1 VRKFIVASLSV
12 AFLAYVFL
20 VSRPVSVPGN
30 NAGATSQQP
39 LSIHSKT
46 LGKAE
51 GPKSPAS
58 LRERAEVES
67 ASTTL
72 SDIAGSDSSSA
83 DRKATLRRLAGH
95 NEVRLYATLWQTLE
109 ADDPHDAA
117 FRDFALSVLAEQGD
131 IPPGEILAALIRTA
145 PTAALRRSALHLL
158 AEASQELTV
167 APFNRALHDPDL
179 ALHRAASEFF
189 EGLEVD
195 TMLDAVAGALLDR
208 DRAVRLTA
216 FSTLE
221 EMHARAPFRDVA
233 ELLLQDP
240 DPGIRLRALE
250 LITYGD
256 REGAVDRL
264 LPALGDPNPRVS
276 ERAAALLTEYG
287 HGPS

>member
-1 VRKFIVASLSV
+1 
-12 AFLAYVFL
+12 
-20 VSRPVSVPGN
+20 
-30 NAGATSQQP
+30 
-39 LSIHSKT
+39 
-46 LGKAE
+46 
-51 GPKSPAS
+51 
-58 LRERAEVES
+58 
-67 ASTTL
+67 
-72 SDIAGSDSSSA
+72 
-83 DRKATLRRLAGH
+83 
-95 NEVRLYATLWQTLE
+95 
-109 ADDPHDAA
+109 
-117 FRDFALSVLAEQGD
+117 
-131 IPPGEILAALIRTA
+131 
-145 PTAALRRSALHLL
+145 LL

-221 EMHARAPFRDVA
+221 EMHAIAPIRDVA

>member
-1 VRKFIVASLSV
+1 MRKFIVASLSV
-12 AFLAYVFL
+12 IFLAYVFL
-20 VSRPVSVPGN
+20 VFRPVSVPGN
-30 NAGATSQQP
+30 NAVAVSQQQFI
-39 LSIHSKT
+39 IHSKI

-51 GPKSPAS
+51 DPESPHDKTRVRSADTTIS
-58 LRERAEVES
+58 SVARA
-67 ASTTL
+67 
-72 SDIAGSDSSSA
+72 DSSSA
-83 DRKATLRRLAGH
+83 DRKAALRRLAGH
-95 NEVRLYATLWQTLE
+95 NEARLYAVLWQSLE
-109 ADDPHDAA
+109 ADDPYDAA
-117 FRDFALSVLAEQGD
+117 FREFALSVLAEQGE

-145 PTAALRRSALHLL
+145 PTPALRRSALHLL

-167 APFNRALHDPDL
+167 APFNRALDDPDL

-189 EGLEVD
+189 EDLEVD
-195 TMLDAVAGALLDR
+195 TMLDAVADALLDR

-221 EMHARAPFRDVA
+221 EMHAMAPIRDVA